1 MKAVLHHLWGV
12 MVVLAV
18 LAGVTAQAMPQT
30 AFSERAVAMA
40 LNNKIHETDTAGAN
54 GSEHPPCDDINPD
67 AAKEL
72 SGLEVPNLPVAPL
85 LATPVTYIA
94 VVYWHSLS
102 LRTGLSHRPALFP
115 PIST

>member
-12 MVVLAV
+12 MVALAV
-18 LAGVTAQAMPQT
+18 LASVTAQAMPQT
-30 AFSERAVAMA
+30 TSPERALAMA
-40 LNNKIHETDTAGAN
+40 LNNKIHEMDAAAD
-54 GSEHPPCDDINPD
+54 GSEQPPCDDINPD
-67 AAKEL
+67 DAKEL
-72 SGLEVPNLPVAPL
+72 SGLEVPNLPAAPV
-85 LATPVTYIA
+85 LATPVTYVA